1 MTGVQTC
8 ALPIL
13 QRSRCAIRRA
23 RRGVRRGRVRSGA
36 ATLRRAPARGLARR
50 GRSGPTLILLAFASY
65 GQIANRRLAGCLTF
79 SGRAAAGRRGR
90 QQGLRCALG
99 QGFHEGGE
107 IADIKV
113 NDASG
118 EDAAYY
124 NNALSMI
131 DAMIEKQTHDV
142 PTVSGATYSSN
153 GLKNAVKQ
161 ALRKAAK

>member
-1 MTGVQTC
+1 MPG
-8 ALPIL
+8 
-13 QRSRCAIRRA
+13 SCAI
-23 RRGVRRGRVRSGA
+23 
-36 ATLRRAPARGLARR
+36 T
-50 GRSGPTLILLAFASY
+50 
-65 GQIANRRLAGCLTF
+65 C
-79 SGRAAAGRRGR
+79 
-90 QQGLRCALG
+90 
-99 QGFHEGGE
+99 E

>member
-1 MTGVQTC
+1 MWYQKKFWIRLINAVVIVLALLYYNQITSYRQEISEANKKIDRLVESQVQEKQNG
-8 ALPIL
+8 AKDGK
-13 QRSRCAIRRA
+13 QEKSQEASK
-23 RRGVRRGRVRSGA
+23 GKYKDGKYSGSA
-36 ATLRRAPARGLARR
+36 KG
-50 GRSGPTLILLAFASY
+50 Y
-65 GQIANRRLAGCLTF
+65 GGNISLTVTI
-79 SGRAAAGRRGR
+79 
-90 QQGLRCALG
+90 
-99 QGFHEGGE
+99 EGGE